1 MNRPLLKTF
10 QILWRTTKWLVN
22 WQRSLRSGRSIV
34 AGLGAD
40 TGDHPLFV
48 IGNSQID
55 SQYMKDNL
63 MALYLVSTI
72 SCGTRYCG
80 FWQVDAFTTYV
91 VAVETGW
98 KTTPEAM
105 TQVLMGQYNSKEM
118 AQSLVDSP
126 TLMPTFKKDDYWYV
140 DGFGDVIESNL
151 SWNKEEMRKNVGHL
165 FLFMKGTWQYS
176 DNGIDWEPAVE
187 CFKEVA

>member
-1 MNRPLLKTF
+1 MKTGVEM
-10 QILWRTTKWLVN
+10 QKIDYTNKHDIMVGYID
-22 WQRSLRSGRSIV
+22 RS
-34 AGLGAD
+34 
-40 TGDHPLFV
+40 
-48 IGNSQID
+48 
-55 SQYMKDNL
+55 DN
-63 MALYLVSTI
+63 
-72 SCGTRYCG
+72 
-80 FWQVDAFTTYV
+80 V

-98 KTTPEAM
+98 KTTPKALTE
-105 TQVLMGQYNSKEM
+105 VLMGQYNSKEM
-118 AQSLVDSP
+118 AQELVDSP

>member
-1 MNRPLLKTF
+1 MQKIDYKNKHG
-10 QILWRTTKWLVN
+10 IMVGYID
-22 WQRSLRSGRSIV
+22 RS
-34 AGLGAD
+34 
-40 TGDHPLFV
+40 
-48 IGNSQID
+48 
-55 SQYMKDNL
+55 DN
-63 MALYLVSTI
+63 
-72 SCGTRYCG
+72 
-80 FWQVDAFTTYV
+80 V

-105 TQVLMGQYNSKEM
+105 TQVLMSQYNSKEM

-151 SWNKEEMRKNVGHL
+151 SWNKETMRKNVGHL

-176 DNGIDWEPAVE
+176 DNGIDWEPAVK